1 MMNNAHGGHPHGM
14 GGHPGGGHPHGMG
27 GHPGGGHPHGMGGHP
42 GGGHPHGMGGHPGAM
57 DFNVNPFIVIWETTR
72 ACGLK
77 CQHCR
82 ADAQFLPDPNELTH
96 EEGIALLDEIYEMGN
111 PMVVFTGGDC
121 MLRKDLFELAEYGI
135 KKGMRI
141 SMSPSATKEVTE
153 ARMDKAKEVGISR
166 WSFSIDG
173 ANAEVHDAFRGIEGT
188 FDMTIEKLRY
198 LNKIGIS
205 HQINTCISKNNI
217 HQLEE
222 MAELMKE
229 LKTSVWYI
237 LLLVPTGRGQMNEC
251 LTPVEHEKVFRWLY
265 ELSKTAPYDI
275 KTTAGQHYRRVVHQ
289 QKVREKLI
297 SGDEISFE
305 DTKTKDMAQ
314 FIDGLKRAPKSVND
328 GVGFIF
334 VSHTGEVMPSG
345 FLPLVVGNVRD
356 ERLRDIYRNNQILKD
371 LRSPD
376 KYKGKCGKCEFKY
389 VCGGSRSRSYAV
401 TGDYM
406 ESEPFCVYIPQAL
419 REEKKSFIEN
429 V

>member
-1 MMNNAHGGHPHGM
+1 MHPHRDGNPKS
-14 GGHPGGGHPHGMG
+14 HPGSHAGSI
-27 GHPGGGHPHGMGGHP
+27 
-42 GGGHPHGMGGHPGAM
+42 
-57 DFNVNPFIVIWETTR
+57 DFNENPFIVIWETTR

-77 CQHCR
+77 CIHCR
-82 ADAQFLPDPNELTH
+82 ADAQYVADPNELTH

-141 SMSPSATKEVTE
+141 SMSPSATPEVTE

-173 ANAEVHDAFRGIEGT
+173 HNAEIHDAFRGIEGT
-188 FDMTIEKLRY
+188 FDMTIEKIKY

-205 HQINTCISKNNI
+205 HQINTCINANNY
-217 HQLEE
+217 QYLEQ

-237 LLLVPTGRGQMNEC
+237 LLMVPVGRAEMKDC
-251 LTPVEHEKVFRWLY
+251 ISPAEHEELFCWLY
-265 ELSKTAPYDI
+265 ELSKTAPFDI
-275 KTTAGQHYRRVVHQ
+275 KTTAGQHFRRVVYQ
-289 QKVREKLI
+289 QKLRENLV
-297 SGDEISFE
+297 DANTISFE
-305 DTKTKDMAQ
+305 DTKTKDMAS

-345 FLPLVVGNVRD
+345 FLPLVVGNVRE
-356 ERLRDIYRNNQILKD
+356 ERLRDIYRNSPILKD

-376 KYKGKCGKCEFKY
+376 KYKGKCGICEY
-389 VCGGSRSRSYAV
+389 RDVCGGSRSRAYGA

-406 ESEPFCVYIPQAL
+406 ESEPFCVYVPHAL
-419 REEKKSFIEN
+419 RAKQ
-429 V
+429 